1 MENMERTTFR
11 LNVGGRDEIGRGS
24 IGHGNH
30 AWHWVDG
37 LISAG
42 SLRACSE
49 ELPSQQLERP

>member
-1 MENMERTTFR
+1 MERTTFR

-49 ELPSQQLERP
+49 EVSSQQLERP